1 MAVVA
6 FNPAQ
11 FKVAFPEFSTVP
23 DARLTALFTI
33 VGTTILDNS
42 DASPVVNIPQ
52 RAAMLDLLVAHMLVL
67 FGTAGTTGA
76 GAAGTGPS
84 GAVGRVASATEG
96 SVSTTLEY
104 RAAAT
109 ATEAWF
115 NQSQY
120 GAMYWAMT
128 VQFRSF
134 VYVPA
139 GRSGVGHS
147 IDYLNRGRLPQL
159 RGAYGGTNSGT
170 PGGG

>member
-1 MAVVA
+1 MAVVVFDPVA
-6 FNPAQ
+6 
-11 FKVAFPEFSTVP
+11 FKVAFPEFATVP
-23 DARLTALFTI
+23 DARLTALFAL
-33 VGTTILDNS
+33 VGTSILDNS
-42 DASPVVNIPQ
+42 DASIVINVEQ
-52 RAAMLDLLVAHMLVL
+52 RAALLDLLVAHMLAL
-67 FGTAGTTGA
+67 FGTTVAGMPDS
-76 GAAGTGPS
+76 GPS
-84 GAVGRVASATEG
+84 GTVGRVASATEG

-115 NQSQY
+115 NQTQY

-159 RGAYGGTNSGT
+159 RGSFGGTNSGT